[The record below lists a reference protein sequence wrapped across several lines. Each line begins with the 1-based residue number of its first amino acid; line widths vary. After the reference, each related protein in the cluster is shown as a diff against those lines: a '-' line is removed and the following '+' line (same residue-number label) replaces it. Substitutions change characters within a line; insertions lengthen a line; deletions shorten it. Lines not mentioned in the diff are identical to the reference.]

1 MKSGLSVYGVPV
13 CRLAGG
19 AGNKEGEMGRSQV
32 KFLGNEMMKQ
42 VRAEY
47 GYCLFLRQACAV
59 HFIIVLLR

>member
-1 MKSGLSVYGVPV
+1 MKSGLSVYGVPA

-32 KFLGNEMMKQ
+32 EFLGNEMMKQ

-47 GYCLFLRQACAV
+47 GYCLFLR
-59 HFIIVLLR
+59 